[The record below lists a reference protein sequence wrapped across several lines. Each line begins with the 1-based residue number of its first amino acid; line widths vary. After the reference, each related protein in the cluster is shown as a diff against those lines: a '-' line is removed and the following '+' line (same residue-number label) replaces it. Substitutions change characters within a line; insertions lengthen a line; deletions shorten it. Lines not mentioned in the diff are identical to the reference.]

1 MVGQAWLWKMPR
13 CPAAPLPRCPTA
25 PLPHC
30 TTAPLHHCVQEGDLD
45 KLVRGREG
53 ALLSEGEVML
63 KFVQLCLALQHVHG
77 KVRPVRGRGR
87 GLEGVQC
94 GGRGARHAQTT

>member
-1 MVGQAWLWKMPR
+1 M
-13 CPAAPLPRCPTA
+13 
-25 PLPHC
+25 
-30 TTAPLHHCVQEGDLD
+30 QEGDLD

>member
-13 CPAAPLPRCPTA
+13 CPAAPLHHCP
-25 PLPHC
+25 
-30 TTAPLHHCVQEGDLD
+30 TAPLHHCVQEGDLD

-63 KFVQLCLALQHVHG
+63 KFVQLCLALQHVHS
-77 KVRPVRGRGR
+77 KVRSVGGSGEEGQEGLRRGGSWQ
-87 GLEGVQC
+87 G
-94 GGRGARHAQTT
+94 T